1 MIPYD
6 VVLSCSKKHAKTAI
20 SASPPASSANRC
32 ARAAATAAES
42 RAFFANMTLTLDDVR
57 RIAHLARIDIDAIE
71 ATAVHAQLEAIFA
84 LINELR
90 AVDTSQVEPMAH
102 AQDVTLPLREDK
114 VTEGDQHRLFQSA
127 APAVEDD
134 LYLVPKVIE

>member
-1 MIPYD
+1 MWSQP
-6 VVLSCSKKHAKTAI
+6 
-20 SASPPASSANRC
+20 
-32 ARAAATAAES
+32 AES
-42 RAFFANMTLTLDDVR
+42 RAFSSDMTLTLDDVR

-90 AVDTSQVEPMAH
+90 AVDTTQVEPMAH

-114 VTEGDQHRLFQSA
+114 VTEGDQHKLFQSV